1 VCEEARQWLAKEMAS
16 LKELRKGCLTVR
28 TESWLPSRL
37 SRNNVLAH
45 STAVPLHQPKPL
57 VHLQHAVLL
66 EYTVASECF
75 FFRKPKR

>member
-1 VCEEARQWLAKEMAS
+1 VACQRDGKSERVEEGVFDSAHGECPRP
-16 LKELRKGCLTVR
+16 
-28 TESWLPSRL
+28 WLPSRL

-66 EYTVASECF
+66 EYAVASECF
-75 FFRKPKR
+75 FFRKPTR